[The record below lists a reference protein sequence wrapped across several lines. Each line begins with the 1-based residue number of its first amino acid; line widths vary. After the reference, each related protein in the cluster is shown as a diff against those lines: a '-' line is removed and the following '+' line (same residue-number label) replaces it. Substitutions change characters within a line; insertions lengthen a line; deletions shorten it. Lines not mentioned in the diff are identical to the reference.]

1 MDGVSAG
8 LGIVAAVIQIY
19 GAVTTAYD
27 TCLDVRDFPSTY
39 HELRMG
45 LVIEKKKLELWSSSV
60 LSEHEQERVRMS
72 PKDWGLWKLF
82 ESIFLKMLEAF
93 QESEQTMENSGRYTG
108 LPMQQDSTSG
118 MYEMSFHLR
127 SHL

>member
-8 LGIVAAVIQIY
+8 LGIVGAVIQIY

-27 TCLDVRDFPSTY
+27 LCLDVRDFPSTY

-45 LVIEKKKLELWSSSV
+45 LVIERKKLELWAETV
-60 LSEHEQERVRMS
+60 LSDGEQQRVKMS

-93 QESEQTMENSGRYTG
+93 EESNQTMESSGQYTG
-108 LPMQQDSTSG
+108 LPLQQDNTSG
-118 MYEMSFHLR
+118 MLI
-127 SHL
+127 